1 VQFNNYNNSKEVTM
15 VYKMF

>member
-1 VQFNNYNNSKEVTM
+1 VQFINYNNSKEVTM